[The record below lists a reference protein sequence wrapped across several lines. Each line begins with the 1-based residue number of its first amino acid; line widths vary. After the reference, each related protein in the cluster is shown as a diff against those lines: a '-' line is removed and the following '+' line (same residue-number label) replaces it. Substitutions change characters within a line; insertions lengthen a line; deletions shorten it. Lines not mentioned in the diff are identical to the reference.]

1 MNVFKPLAI
10 LCFSLFY
17 FGISGCMEENSFV
30 YNEISCAQK
39 PWTCIIDCP
48 VGETRESLDAMQ
60 EKCVLEFLRDKH
72 ICAKKV
78 DILYTSDG
86 SDATV
91 CGVKTGRKFI
101 VTAPEKSS
109 ASLKALGFH

>member
-1 MNVFKPLAI
+1 MKNCKLFTLIFSFFCIGITGCNKENVF
-10 LCFSLFY
+10 
-17 FGISGCMEENSFV
+17 V
-30 YNEISCAQK
+30 YDEISCAQK

-60 EKCVLEFLRDKH
+60 EKCVFEFLHDKH

-78 DILYTSDG
+78 DIIYTSDG

-101 VTAPEKSS
+101 ITAPEKSS

>member
-1 MNVFKPLAI
+1 MKNCNLLTLIFSFFCIGITGCYKENVF
-10 LCFSLFY
+10 
-17 FGISGCMEENSFV
+17 V
-30 YNEISCAQK
+30 YDEISCAQK

-60 EKCVLEFLRDKH
+60 EKCVLEFLHRKH

-78 DILYTSDG
+78 DIIYTSDG

-109 ASLKALGFH
+109 VALKALGFH

>member
-1 MNVFKPLAI
+1 MKNCKLFTLI
-10 LCFSLFY
+10 FSF
-17 FGISGCMEENSFV
+17 FCIGISGCNKENT
-30 YNEISCAQK
+30 YIYDEISCAQK

-78 DILYTSDG
+78 GIIYTSDG

-101 VTAPEKSS
+101 VTAPERSS
-109 ASLKALGFH
+109 VALKALGFH